1 MDIRVLFI
9 FLAIAA
15 SDSFAFEFNWKKF
28 ETASFQAGTWLENL
42 GQVRANRSDD
52 TNGFGITPFI
62 SASSAYNISSQHQI
76 IPEVGY
82 VIQQS
87 SHKVT
92 KNLFFF
98 RADYAYS
105 VYEWLK
111 LRAGSSLMIL
121 RQSGSGGEDTLNNG
135 NTTETYFIPEEG
147 RNTYNQTLDLGVEFI
162 QKEIS
167 TRMQVYTYAPFEEER
182 RSFTFSLS
190 LNYTVDLEELF

>member
-1 MDIRVLFI
+1 MHIRVLFI
-9 FLAIAA
+9 FLALVT
-15 SDSFAFEFNWKKF
+15 SESFAFELDWKKF

-42 GQVRANRSDD
+42 GQVRANRDDD

-62 SASSAYNISSQHQI
+62 GASSAYNINSQHQI
-76 IPEVGY
+76 IPELGY

-98 RADYAYS
+98 RTDYAYS
-105 VYEWLK
+105 AYEWLK
-111 LRAGSSLMIL
+111 LRAGSSFMIL

-147 RNTYNQTLDLGVEFI
+147 RNTYNQTLDLGVEFV

-167 TRMQVYTYAPFEEER
+167 TRLQLYTYSPFDEQR
-182 RSFTFSLS
+182 RSYTFSLS
-190 LNYTVDLEELF
+190 LSYTVSLEELF